1 MVTSKLSSILMIAKK
16 TIPVRQFSEVSGPF
30 SEFRVIN
37 LSDIVGSSLLHQQ
50 VHRHDFYFMMIM
62 SKGEGEHIIDFNPI
76 QIKAGDVFFMRP
88 GQVHELMLS
97 VGSEGFILEF
107 PAISLPKDFT
117 NSALKSISWHNNV
130 FSFDTKSLVPILQS
144 ARNIY
149 TESLGDHPQK
159 NEVIKLHLHLILI
172 ELYRK
177 EIAENQPQE
186 QKSDAFS
193 LEQLY
198 LFQELLETN
207 IRHEKSVQEYAQLM
221 NLTPYQ
227 LNSITRSTLNKSVST
242 LINEQVLLEA
252 KRLLLCTPNQINQIA
267 FELGYEDVSYFT
279 RFFKKHVGSSPARF
293 RQNFK

>member
-1 MVTSKLSSILMIAKK
+1 MIAKK